1 MDSERVTAA
10 LSAQALDAAA
20 REHKRMEAYH
30 RRRARELRQQH
41 ADFIAELN
49 ERGITVHIDT
59 DPQEGHSHG

>member
-41 ADFIAELN
+41 ADFIAELKK
-49 ERGITVHIDT
+49 RGITVHINDT
-59 DPQEGHSHG
+59 AKEA

>member
-1 MDSERVTAA
+1 MDSDRVTAA

-41 ADFIAELN
+41 DEFIAELN
-49 ERGITVHIDT
+49 KRGITVHFDDT
-59 DPQEGHSHG
+59 AEEAQS